1 MGNKRKASL
10 VVLVIVVAAL
20 AVFPFVAQLFGVGL
34 NRQFD
39 NVGAATV
46 LGNSGSFTDSSYT
59 VDATS
64 SGIYMFYGAGGKGWS
79 GGAHGISFF
88 KAGSAYTGYRNYGGC
103 YNGYYFSGGYTNIPS
118 NFALPDGQT
127 TTTNSGS
134 FTLGG
139 GGGQPY
145 TENYSYISQSYT
157 SRERG
162 YFAGV
167 ARDNNSYN
175 GNPGNR
181 ESSGYKGV
189 PNNGSIGTTYT
200 IISVRYTTGTGSY
213 ARTHYVYARTGAGG
227 AGYRNGGGGGYWAY
241 GSRGAVYSGGGGCSS
256 PNGYP
261 VYAEDAVL
269 GYVSGGSFVKYYRID
284 PVNFPTAID
293 GNTTTD
299 ATINDPTGPGDGRYT
314 PGSALSVLSPY
325 IKTGWVYSE
334 KEDSKVASDWKSAS
348 EIKNSSTA
356 TSKTIY
362 CRYVIYAGSSTYT
375 KVDSNGEYYPAHG
388 MRHSSAAFAAT
399 DETYTSAKTSIT
411 LTKYGDAS
419 VSTVPTAKTLTY
431 TGESQALINAGVAS
445 NGTMYYR
452 LGSSGSYSTS
462 IPTAT
467 NPGTYTVHYYAKANT
482 YYKDSGSG
490 SVTVTIQKVDPGLS
504 IGNLKATD
512 VTYTGNSH
520 KVFTGAGKITNS
532 LLTGKTNGTIYYTTV
547 WVNKGDSPTT
557 PESSTVGSTSTT
569 DCIGTNAYI
578 GDKQQVAYLYYRIT
592 SGDYHKEVG
601 WTLVKDSNGDPL
613 TNQIK
618 QATLSL
624 KATLMAP
631 VNYDTKSHQIVTSVQ
646 KTVSSG
652 ISSDKFAITY
662 YQTRTYVNSQ
672 LVLNDT
678 NTNYASFQHTSAG
691 RFDVYATWTGE
702 NNNYASQTT
711 KVHLGTTYIH
721 QINSASAN
729 IKVSG
734 LTQKAQKEI
743 KLDPTGQ
750 AYPYSAVAVDM
761 TVLNYPGDNGI
772 TTNNNSSGAAPDIN
786 KLAFCFSQSETA
798 PVDGYTATIS
808 AADLNSKLKN
818 ASVNNPGTWYL
829 YFKVIQHMNLKTG
842 ETFRADQF
850 AALTPDLQRSQL
862 AGITIN
868 RSVTFDTDS
877 HEVASGTLY
886 CTLPGID
893 LVDVKYAIGESDEF
907 APGAGWM
914 NSIDQL
920 PAKIDA
926 GNYHLWVKWGQN
938 EFADAGNCCY
948 GTFVIHKYNAVN
960 DYVYFSGIDFE
971 SQWGNGVINNEYMI
985 YTKTFSNTGYTLGA
999 MSSPYAYVSNN
1010 NNISSN
1016 DFGTFEYAY
1025 GTASAPTSEFYSVEK
1040 FNDLTITDGGTHYFW
1055 IKWSGGQNIEAG
1067 QSVYKIDYSSRRY
1080 KVIFKVDA
1088 LTDGNAVQL
1097 AHTNFVESVGEVPY
1111 AYELIDQGDGL
1122 YAQDVSQAL
1131 FNSAGQIALN
1141 VNGVAYSYRD
1151 FEFTYLLKQV
1161 GDPVNL
1167 DTTGWATSISRAT
1180 AVDVGIYNL
1189 WMKLVLNDNNVQVTK
1204 IINLYKTA
1212 EIIPADSFVEYAPT
1226 IVEGLEA
1233 NTLEQQLINDS
1244 VQKLPPLEYRL
1255 LGSDT
1260 WVDSAS
1266 EITGVKPGTYIVYYR
1281 GATYGNKFKA
1291 VEKDNLNDY
1300 DYLEAVI
1307 NRAGVTYNPK
1317 PSAIAGVVYNAMP
1330 QVTFEAGKA
1339 VFGEREI
1346 ELLYSWEESA
1356 DVYYTYDEF
1365 ITNHNKTEAGK
1376 YILWFDVPAGDPD
1389 VESGYPD
1396 SITVEILKADIK
1408 INTALLTG
1416 ADMTYKGADY
1426 NLMFDDVDYAMV
1438 DGEDNMLEDANGNP
1452 LNYYNRLLPSY
1463 LGGTMGQ
1470 IYYAVS
1476 TASDFIE
1483 KDAVWKNS
1491 CEAVTARNAG
1501 IYYIW
1506 VKVDAGANH
1515 KALEPTCCNLLQ
1527 PIEIKAVS
1535 QKTDGCNYE
1544 NLLATDTTYTT
1555 YDGLRFNGLSQ
1566 NLIQNLEL
1574 RIKVANRDENG
1585 DVVDANGEYLDEN
1598 ATSAQ
1603 VKYNEV
1609 DLAELGTVYYTL
1621 AKSAYAFPE
1630 DNDISATGWQDEWET
1645 LARIDAGTYYL
1656 LIMLDGT
1663 NFDGKIKF
1671 SLSLCIS
1678 DPAEIK
1684 ITPALKSDLT
1694 ISGINSEKKYF
1705 ASEPQVMA
1713 NGSLTVTINGCDVLA
1728 EVKQAQYGYLVIG
1741 ADENTI
1747 QWVNSLDEAKVT
1759 EVDKYQLYVKLAD
1772 VTGNINTSE
1781 DLIFP
1786 LFNEGAYAE
1795 IVSATKDHIEIVAPV
1810 FVENLVYIGQY
1821 QNLIT
1826 EDAYLK
1832 MKNGNQLIGE
1842 TGAITYYI
1850 SNSSLSNNANT
1861 GTTLGGQELTK
1872 ETLREIN
1879 AGTYYIWVKFGQGRN
1894 HSEITPSF
1902 VGTIKIEQASAEHIT
1917 LGGLNFEKQLT
1928 YDGTLQSIITG
1939 DLQQNLTVNNYSLTA
1954 DQHYSKIEYA
1964 YSNNPEVAPVSA
1976 FEWVE
1981 NVGELKAR
1989 NVDKYYVWVRITG
2002 KSNDV
2007 TNINNIQDYTKCYF
2021 LTEDNFAEIHRADL
2035 EYNNFDG
2042 VDDHEGL
2049 VYIAQNQVLASIPD
2063 KITIKLNDNDT
2074 DLNTAVFN
2082 DDVNISWALGLNE
2095 VDAPDTG
2102 WESEIQRLQ
2111 GVASGKYYLWIWVQ
2125 ESKNFN
2131 EFKNHYTTVEIGKGT
2146 IEFTLIPNGYANLVY
2161 KGDFQKLLNGGAV
2174 AKFSAYG
2181 NTYDANEVVVE
2192 YALADDW
2199 NSDYESVK
2207 GLDAETYTVKY
2218 RVADADNWYE
2228 NEQTIQV
2235 TISQEDASRAYV
2247 GLVEAPAVKE
2257 NLHYDETAQDLITF
2271 GILSSELPVAGCG
2284 AALEGSRFVF
2294 YYTDQP
2300 DDKYEYYFD
2309 AETETYVWG
2318 DNRKLPGKSEVGT
2331 YTIGCYITASETGNY
2346 KQSAEFEP
2354 LEISIAP
2361 REVYWVI
2368 DPTPIYGV
2376 KYTGTDQPIVNP
2388 GELNVGI
2395 TNPECK
2401 AKGVTVKYTMDKPS
2415 MGEQRVWSK
2424 EIPKVNGLGLFD
2436 VWYYVEVDGNNVF
2449 TGENNEPATAKGFT
2463 VLIERNVLVIIDA
2476 PRPETLEYT
2485 AGEQS
2490 LVNYYYLSTT
2500 EIDAYGDKAPYI
2512 EYSFDKTNWSP
2523 IIKAKDV
2530 GEYTIYYHLV
2540 YDPALFDFEGNDGS
2554 DGSLSIVAKIKDAE
2568 FSIGSVRAVFV
2579 IEEGRSYATYE
2590 VSTRDEI
2597 DSETGEIKKVPLY
2610 SAEFMAE
2617 VEEQNCIEY
2626 YYRKNDTYHQGEKWS
2641 RWDNNTNKLSD
2652 TGMAD
2657 YEFMMKIVIP
2667 DGADLNFGAYEQE
2680 TDFYRVEYR
2689 EDRKIQVI
2697 MEDYN
2702 TPAYVRVWIDFTGSM
2717 PFEESLCQQ
2726 EGYIGRNSTW
2736 DGIFRW
2742 VYSNGAD
2749 DKAVIRMEAISND
2762 TFYYISPRALTL
2774 DERTNMKLD
2783 KDDLVGVN
2791 KSFNIGLKD
2800 LTTTIYLYKVYHI
2813 QYNPNGGIGDNLSE
2827 GWKWHDIEYQ
2837 LEENVYQKMDN
2848 GNYLEP
2854 NGWNTS
2860 KAGNGNSYNGAS
2872 MTYRE
2877 NASQI
2882 FYARYFGHNETRYTI
2897 NWKIGNYILSRDFRV
2912 WFDTTNPEYADRT
2925 TGTVVL
2931 KDDLITLPQVQVDEK
2946 GNSLADIFNGY
2957 VLGWYEEEDDGTRGT
2972 PYTIG
2977 MTAVRDM
2984 TFIAELNSD
2993 LDDFVECRFVDA
3005 DDNFVF
3011 SSGKIA
3017 SGAEAYMALSGMDA
3031 NLIKDYQE
3039 GYDQWVEKYG
3049 YDYLDRADTTN
3060 GIITYHLGAKT
3071 VVEDETK
3078 PSGLTWADYVPMFV
3092 ILGVGL
3098 SSVVICL
3105 VVYIILRKKQ
3115 IKKMNQPK

>member
-10 VVLVIVVAAL
+10 VILVIVVAAL

-34 NRQFD
+34 NRQSD

-46 LGNSGSFTDSSYT
+46 LGNNGSFTDSSYT

-64 SGIYMFYGAGGKGWS
+64 SGIYMFYGAGGAGWL

-88 KAGSAYTGYRNYGGC
+88 KAGSSYTGYRDYNGQS
-103 YNGYYFSGGYTNIPS
+103 NGYYTSGGYTKIPS

-127 TTTNSGS
+127 TSTNSGS

-139 GGGQPY
+139 GGGEPY
-145 TENYSYISQSYT
+145 TDNSNYIWQNWN
-157 SRERG
+157 SRARG

-167 ARDNNSYN
+167 AKDSNSYN

-181 ESSGYKGV
+181 DSSGYKGI
-189 PNNGSIGTTYT
+189 PNDSTISAYYSKTSVKYT
-200 IISVRYTTGTGSY
+200 SGSY
-213 ARTHYVYARTGAGG
+213 AQEYTVNARTGVGG
-227 AGYRNGGGGGYWAY
+227 AGYKNGGGGGYWTS
-241 GSRGAVYSGGGGCSS
+241 GSKGEVYAGGGGCSS

-261 VYAEDAVL
+261 VYASDAAL
-269 GYVSGGSFVKYYRID
+269 GAKNDGGFVSYYRID
-284 PVNFPTAID
+284 PVNFPTAKE

-299 ATINDPTGPGDGRYT
+299 ATIVDPTSPGDGRYT
-314 PGSALSVLSPY
+314 PGSAISALSAY

-334 KEDSKVASDWKSAS
+334 KADSKVASDWKSAS

-362 CRYVIYAGSSTYT
+362 CRYVVYAASSTYT
-375 KVDSNGEYYPAHG
+375 TTNSNGKYYPAHG
-388 MRHSSAAFAAT
+388 MRHSSAASAAT
-399 DETYTSAKTSIT
+399 DETYTIAKTSIT
-411 LTKYGDAS
+411 LTKYGNAS
-419 VSTVPTAKTLTY
+419 VSTKPTAKTLTY
-431 TGESQALINAGVAS
+431 TGKSQALINAGAAS
-445 NGTMYYR
+445 NGTMYYS
-452 LGSSGSYSTS
+452 LSSSGSYSTS

-467 NPGTYTVHYYAKANT
+467 NPGTYTVYYYAKANT
-482 YYKDSGSG
+482 YYKNSGAG
-490 SVTVTIQKVDPGLS
+490 MVTVTIQKVDPGLS
-504 IGNLKATD
+504 IGSLKATD
-512 VTYTGNSH
+512 VTYTRNSQ
-520 KVFTGAGKITNS
+520 KVFTGAGTITNS
-532 LLTGKTNGTIYYTTV
+532 LLSGKTNGTIYYTTV

-557 PESSTVGSTSTT
+557 PASSTVGSTSTT
-569 DCIGTNAYI
+569 DCIGTNAYV
-578 GDKQQVAYLYYRIT
+578 GDKQQVAYLYYRIGEGT
-592 SGDYHKEVG
+592 YNKAVG
-601 WTLVKDSNGDPL
+601 WTLVKDSKGNPL

-631 VNYDTKSHQIVTSVQ
+631 VNYDAKSHQIISSVQ
-646 KTVSSG
+646 KTVSTG
-652 ISSDKFAITY
+652 VSDNSFIITY
-662 YQTRTYVNSQ
+662 YQTRIYVNGRF
-672 LVLNDT
+672 VLN
-678 NTNYASFQHTSAG
+678 NTSRDYATFQHTTAG
-691 RFDVYATWTGE
+691 RFEVYATWTGA
-702 NNNYASQTT
+702 NHNYASQTT

-734 LTQKAQKEI
+734 LTKKAQKDI
-743 KLDPTGQ
+743 KLDPTGK
-750 AYPYSAVAVDM
+750 AYPYSAVTADM
-761 TVLNYPGDNGI
+761 TVLNYAGDNGI
-772 TTNNNSSGAAPDIN
+772 TTNNNSSGTAPDIN
-786 KLAFCFSQSETA
+786 KFAFCFSQSETA
-798 PVDGYTATIS
+798 PVDGYTETTS

-842 ETFRADQF
+842 ETFRVDQF

-868 RSVTFDTDS
+868 RAVTFDTDS
-877 HEVASGTLY
+877 YVVASGTLY

-893 LVDVKYAIGESDEF
+893 LVGVKYAIGESDEF
-907 APGAGWM
+907 APGAGW
-914 NSIDQL
+914 NDRIDQL

-926 GNYHLWVKWGQN
+926 GNYHIWVKWEQN

-948 GTFVIHKYNAVN
+948 GTFTINKYNAVN
-960 DYVYFSGIDFE
+960 EYVYFSGIDFE
-971 SQWGNGVINNEYMI
+971 SQWGNGTINNKYMI
-985 YTKTFSNTGYTLGA
+985 YTKSFNNIGYTLGA

-1010 NNISSN
+1010 NSISSN
-1016 DFGTFEYAY
+1016 DFGSFKYAY
-1025 GTASAPTSEFYSVEK
+1025 GTASAPTSEFYSAEK
-1040 FNDLTITDGGTHYFW
+1040 FNELTIKDGGTHYFW
-1055 IKWSGGQNIEAG
+1055 IQWTGSQNIEAG
-1067 QSVYKIDYSSRRY
+1067 QSVYRMNYSSQRY
-1080 KVIFKVDA
+1080 EVIFKINA
-1088 LTDGNAVQL
+1088 LTDANAVQL
-1097 AHTNFVESVGEVPY
+1097 AHTNFAESVGEVPF

-1122 YAQDVSQAL
+1122 YAQDKPQSL

-1141 VNGVAYSYRD
+1141 VNGGSYLPKD

-1161 GDPVNL
+1161 GETVNL
-1167 DTTGWATSISRAT
+1167 DTTGWATAINRAT
-1180 AVDVGIYNL
+1180 AVDVGVYNL
-1189 WMKLVLNDNNVQVTK
+1189 WMKLVLDDSNVQVTK
-1204 IINLYKTA
+1204 IINLNKTA
-1212 EIIPADSFVEYAPT
+1212 EIIPADSFVAYKPT
-1226 IVEGLEA
+1226 IKEGLEA
-1233 NTLEQQLINDS
+1233 NTSEQQLINDS
-1244 VQKLPPLEYRL
+1244 VQKIPPLEYRL
-1255 LGSDT
+1255 ADSDI

-1266 EITGVKPGTYIVYYR
+1266 KIVGVKPGTYIVYYR

-1291 VEKDNLNDY
+1291 VEKDNLTDY
-1300 DYLEAVI
+1300 DYLTAVI

-1317 PSAIAGVVYNAMP
+1317 PSAIAGVFYNAKP

-1339 VFGEREI
+1339 EFGNRKI

-1376 YILWFDVPAGDPD
+1376 YILWFDVPADDPD

-1396 SITVEILKADIK
+1396 SITVEILKANIK
-1408 INTALLTG
+1408 INTAPLTG

-1426 NLMFDDVDYAMV
+1426 QLMFADVDYAMV
-1438 DGEDNMLEDANGNP
+1438 DKEDIMLEDANGNP
-1452 LNYYNRLLPSY
+1452 LNYYNRLIPGY

-1491 CEAVTARNAG
+1491 WEAVTARNAG
-1501 IYYIW
+1501 IYYLW
-1506 VKVDAGANH
+1506 VKVDAGDNH
-1515 KALEPTCCNLLQ
+1515 KAHEPTCCNLLQ

-1535 QKTDGCNYE
+1535 QKNNNCKYE

-1566 NLIQNLEL
+1566 NLIQNLDL

-1609 DLAELGTVYYTL
+1609 DLSELGTVYYTL

-1630 DNDISATGWQDEWET
+1630 DNDISANGWQEEWET

-1678 DPAEIK
+1678 NPAEIK
-1684 ITPALKSDLT
+1684 ITPALKSDLA
-1694 ISGINSEKKYF
+1694 IAGINSEKKYF

-1728 EVKQAQYGYLVIG
+1728 EVRQAQYGYLVVG
-1741 ADENTI
+1741 ADKNTI
-1747 QWVNSLDEAKVT
+1747 EWANSLDEAKVT
-1759 EVDKYQLYVKLAD
+1759 EVDKYQLYVKLAE
-1772 VTGNINTSE
+1772 VTGNIDTSE
-1781 DLIFP
+1781 DLIFQ
-1786 LFNEGAYAE
+1786 LFNEDSYAE
-1795 IVSATKDHIEIVAPV
+1795 IVLAIKDHIEIIAPV
-1810 FVENLVYIGQY
+1810 FVENLVYNGQY

-1850 SNSSLSNNANT
+1850 SNSSLSSNANT
-1861 GTTLGGQELTK
+1861 GTTQGGQELTK

-1879 AGTYYIWVKFGQGRN
+1879 AGTYFIWVKFGQGRN
-1894 HSEITPSF
+1894 HAEMTPSF
-1902 VGTIKIEQASAEHIT
+1902 VGTVTIESAKDEHIT
-1917 LGGLNFEKQLT
+1917 LSGIKFEKQLT
-1928 YDGTLQSIITG
+1928 YDGTLQSIING
-1939 DLQQNLTVNNYSLTA
+1939 GLQQNLSDNNYLLTPE
-1954 DQHYSKIEYA
+1954 QHYTKIEYA
-1964 YSNNPEVAPVSA
+1964 YSNDPEVGPVSA

-1981 NVGELKAR
+1981 NINDLKAR
-1989 NVDKYYVWVRITG
+1989 NVDKYYIWVRVTG
-2002 KSNDV
+2002 KKNDI

-2035 EYNNFDG
+2035 EHNDFDG

-2049 VYIAQNQVLASIPD
+2049 VYIAQNQVLASIPN
-2063 KITIKLNDNDT
+2063 KITIKLNGNET
-2074 DLNTAVFN
+2074 DLNTAEFN
-2082 DDVNISWALGLNE
+2082 NDINISWALGLNE

-2102 WESEIQRLQ
+2102 WESDIQRLQ
-2111 GVASGKYYLWIWVQ
+2111 GVASGKYYLWIWVK

-2131 EFKNHYTTVEIGKGT
+2131 EYMKHYTTVEIGKGT
-2146 IEFTLIPNGYANLVY
+2146 IEFTLIPSGYPDLIY
-2161 KGDFQKLLNGGAV
+2161 QGDYQKLLNSGAV

-2181 NTYDANEVVVE
+2181 NIYDANEVVIE
-2192 YALADDW
+2192 YALDDDW
-2199 NSDYESVK
+2199 NANYESIK
-2207 GLDAETYTVKY
+2207 GLNAKPYTVKY
-2218 RVADADNWYE
+2218 RVADTDNWYE

-2235 TISQEDASRAYV
+2235 TISPEDASRAYV
-2247 GLVEAPAVKE
+2247 GLIEAPAVKE
-2257 NLHYDETAQDLITF
+2257 NLHYDETKQDLISF
-2271 GILSSELPVAGCG
+2271 GILSSNLPVTGCG

-2294 YYTDQP
+2294 YYTDKP

-2318 DNRKLPGKSEVGT
+2318 DTGKLPGKSEVGT
-2331 YTIGCYITASETGNY
+2331 YTIGYYITASKTGNY
-2346 KQSAEFEP
+2346 KESAKFNDD
-2354 LEISIAP
+2354 LIISIAP
-2361 REVYWVI
+2361 REVRWII
-2368 DPTPIYGV
+2368 DPSPIYGV
-2376 KYTGTDQPIVNP
+2376 KYTGTNQQIVNP
-2388 GELNVGI
+2388 GELNVGM
-2395 TNPECK
+2395 TNPVK

-2415 MGEQRVWSK
+2415 KGEQRVWSE
-2424 EIPKVNGLGLFD
+2424 EIPEVNGLGLFN
-2436 VWYYVEVDGNNVF
+2436 VWYYVEVNENNVF
-2449 TGENNEPATAKGFT
+2449 IGENNEPATAKGFT
-2463 VLIERNVLVIIDA
+2463 VLIERNVLVIIDS

-2512 EYSFDKTNWSP
+2512 EYSFDKTNWSR

-2530 GEYTIYYHLV
+2530 GEYTIYYRLV
-2540 YDPALFDFEGNDGS
+2540 YDPTLFDFEGNDGS
-2554 DGSLSIVAKIKDAE
+2554 DCSLSVVAKIKDAE
-2568 FSIGSVRAVFV
+2568 FSIGDVRAVFV
-2579 IEEGRSYATYE
+2579 IEEDRSYATYE
-2590 VSTRDEI
+2590 VSTREVI
-2597 DSETGEIKKVPLY
+2597 NSETGEVEKVPLY
-2610 SAEFMAE
+2610 SAEFMRE
-2617 VEEQNCIEY
+2617 VEEKNCIEY
-2626 YYRKNDTYHQGEKWS
+2626 YYRKNDVYHQNQKWS

-2689 EDRKIQVI
+2689 EDRKIQVV

-2749 DKAVIRMEAISND
+2749 DKAVIRIEAISND

-2774 DERTNMKLD
+2774 DERINMKLD

-2791 KSFNIGLKD
+2791 KSFNTGLKD
-2800 LTTTIYLYKVYHI
+2800 VTTTIYLYEVYHI
-2813 QYNPNGGIGDNLSE
+2813 QYNPNGGIGDNLSD
-2827 GWKWHDIEYQ
+2827 GWKWHNIEYQ

-2848 GNYLEP
+2848 GTYLEP

-2860 KAGNGNSYNGAS
+2860 KAGSGNSYNGAS

-2882 FYARYFGHNETRYTI
+2882 FYARYFGQDETRYTI

-2912 WFDTTNPEYADRT
+2912 WFDATNPEYADRT
-2925 TGTVVL
+2925 TGILIL
-2931 KDDLITLPQVQVDEK
+2931 KDDLITLPQVKVDEK

-2957 VLGWYEEEDDGTRGT
+2957 VLGWYEEDGT

-2984 TFIAELNSD
+2984 TFVAELNSD
-2993 LDDFVECRFVDA
+2993 VDDFVECKFVNA
-3005 DDNFVF
+3005 DDALVHD
-3011 SSGKIA
+3011 SGKIA

-3031 NLIKDYQE
+3031 NLIKDYQD

-3071 VVEDETK
+3071 VVEEETK

-3105 VVYIILRKKQ
+3105 VVYLILRKKQ
-3115 IKKMNQPK
+3115 IKKLN